1 MIKYRSEIDGLRAL
15 AIIPVIL
22 FHAGIPYLSG
32 GFIGVDVFFV
42 ISGYL
47 ITHLLLIEN
56 STDSFSL
63 INFYNRRIR
72 RLLPA
77 LFFMLLCITPFAW
90 MWLLPTQLQE
100 YSLSVIAA
108 VTFLANMFFYLKTGY
123 FSSEIDE
130 KPLIHTWSLAVEEQ
144 FYIFFPIFL
153 FLAWRL
159 LKNHVTT
166 LVVLLFVLS
175 FLMAE
180 YLSRFY
186 PELNF
191 YLMPTR
197 MWELLAGSLCALYL
211 FKRKTLPSNLLLSVA
226 GLLLIVASYFLIDK
240 TFRFPSYYTIPVVLG
255 TSLIILFSQNT
266 LVGSLLSLRSM
277 VAIGLVSYSAYLWHQ
292 PLFALTRIKALDEP
306 SLALMLGL
314 GVLSLVIGAFSWKFI
329 EQPFRKKSNKNFIIS
344 NKLTISLAL
353 IFSGLF
359 MGVGAIGHIK
369 KGFPERFSIPEQV
382 SNTIQRNTDAY
393 ECFDLPFP
401 HKEEKWG
408 CDIGNTQK
416 QSGYDFLVWGDSHLL
431 VTYDAFVT
439 AATNADK
446 KAYYVGIRQCLPFLG
461 IHALRNDQEERNCH
475 QLNQRVFDFV
485 KANKIPKIILV
496 SRWSYYATGG
506 YDNDNF
512 SFVGLQS
519 NSKKTA
525 ELSQAAYLYGLE
537 KTIKDYNAIGT
548 EIVFMEQVP
557 QQKLHPEEIYALAYK
572 NGDVDLILEKTSV
585 SKTDH
590 LGMQAFVRDQ
600 FDNLIANNSQISSLA
615 MTDIF
620 CTETCLAGSENI
632 SYYFDEDHLSI
643 DGSKKIIKR
652 IESVLTED

>member
-1 MIKYRSEIDGLRAL
+1 MINYRSEIDGLRAL

-22 FHAGIPYLSG
+22 FHAGIPFLSG

-63 INFYNRRIR
+63 VNFYIRRIR

-123 FSSEIDE
+123 FSSDIDE

-144 FYIFFPIFL
+144 FYIFFPLFL
-153 FLAWRL
+153 FFTWRL
-159 LKNHVTT
+159 LKNHLTT
-166 LVVLLFVLS
+166 LLILLFIVS
-175 FLMAE
+175 FLLAE
-180 YLSRFY
+180 SLSRIY

-211 FKRKTLPSNLLLSVA
+211 FKNKTIPSNLILSA
-226 GLLLIVASYFLIDK
+226 IGLLLIIASYFLIDK

-255 TSLIILFSQNT
+255 TSLVILYSQNN
-266 LVGSLLSLRSM
+266 LVGSLLSLRAM
-277 VAIGLVSYSAYLWHQ
+277 VAVGLVSYSAYLWHQ
-292 PLFALTRIKALDEP
+292 PLFALTRVKALAEP

-314 GVLSLVIGAFSWKFI
+314 GVLSIIIGGFSWKFI
-329 EQPFRKKSNKNFIIS
+329 EQPFRKKSNKQFIIS
-344 NKLTISLAL
+344 NKITVSAAVL
-353 IFSGLF
+353 FSCLF
-359 MGVGAIGHIK
+359 IGMGAIGHLK

-382 SNTIQRNTDAY
+382 SSTIKRNTDAY

-401 HKEEKWG
+401 HKSEKWG
-408 CDIGNTQK
+408 CDIGTDEQQN
-416 QSGYDFLVWGDSHLL
+416 GYDFLVWGDSHLL
-431 VTYDAFVT
+431 VTYDAFVQ
-439 AATNADK
+439 AATNKEK
-446 KAYYVGIRQCLPFLG
+446 KGFYAGIRQCLPFLG

-475 QLNQRVFDFV
+475 QLNQRVFEFV
-485 KANKIPKIILV
+485 RDNQIPKIILV

-506 YDNDNF
+506 YNNDNF
-512 SFVGLQS
+512 SFVGLQAD
-519 NSKKTA
+519 SKKTA

-537 KTIKDYNAIGT
+537 KTITDYNAIGT

-557 QQKLHPEEIYALAYK
+557 QQRLHPEEIYALAYK
-572 NGDVDLILEKTSV
+572 NGDVDLVLEKASV
-585 SKTDH
+585 SKTEH
-590 LGMQAFVRDQ
+590 LEMQAFVREKFATLQ
-600 FDNLIANNSQISSLA
+600 QSNPKLSSLP

-620 CTETCLAGSENI
+620 CTETCLTGDTDT

-643 DGSKKIIKR
+643 DGSKKIVKR
-652 IESVLTED
+652 LETLFD